1 MTTPIAPVATTA
13 PVARIPRI
21 ARISRV
27 VRLFAGQT
35 SWWFIAPS
43 LLVLAVFLSGYLLL
57 IKASLLHAAPGQIEG
72 HGPLTLDN
80 FSRFLHSPTEWR
92 VLLQTLKV
100 SAGLTI
106 AAILIG
112 FPVSFA
118 IVRAQTTLRRVLI
131 AAFVLTLLSGTVTR
145 AYAWLIILGNKGVL
159 NTVLIRLGIIDTP
172 FQMIYSNIAVSIS
185 LVHYILP
192 FFVLTLIGALKNVP
206 RALEESAVSLGASRL
221 SAFWHVTLPLSLP
234 GIVASSAL
242 SFSIAVSSFIF
253 PLLLG
258 GGRVRF
264 VSNEIYDL
272 IFVNFDMPM
281 AATSAFVFLLT
292 SLCAVWLFSTLQRF
306 AGGRLHRQAH

>member
-1 MTTPIAPVATTA
+1 MT
-13 PVARIPRI
+13 ARIIR
-21 ARISRV
+21 AFTSQ
-27 VRLFAGQT
+27 A

-43 LLVLAVFLSGYLLL
+43 LLVLAIFLSGYFLLV
-57 IKASLLHAAPGQIEG
+57 KASLLHPLPGRFDGE
-72 HGPLTLDN
+72 GPLTLDN
-80 FSRFLHSPTEWR
+80 FERFLRTPSEWR

-118 IVRAQTTLRRVLI
+118 IVRAQTALRRFLI

-145 AYAWLIILGNKGVL
+145 AYAWLIILGNKGVI
-159 NTVLIRLGIIDTP
+159 NGTLIRLGIIDSP
-172 FQMIYSNIAVSIS
+172 IPMIYSNVAVSIS

-272 IFVNFDMPM
+272 IFVNFDLPM
-281 AATSAFVFLLT
+281 AATSAFIFLLT